1 MSHTQ
6 SNQLGGDQAFKV
18 TACKAN
24 SLVRGAK
31 ATRRGFSLLEL
42 MLVVAIIGIL
52 MGVLIVNL
60 GGAGQKAQV
69 GAAKAQLKQIKGML
83 ETYFVSEG
91 SYPTTEQGLI
101 PLVTT
106 KAIENT
112 NDPWKRPYRY
122 AAPSVSDPTKGFDL
136 ISVGPDGQP
145 GTADDIN
152 VWTMDGPT
160 NTNPPQ

>member
-1 MSHTQ
+1 MHT
-6 SNQLGGDQAFKV
+6 GDATKPMQA
-18 TACKAN
+18 TLATR
-24 SLVRGAK
+24 LMHGAR
-31 ATRRGFSLLEL
+31 ASRRGFSLLEL

-91 SYPTTEQGLI
+91 SYPSTEQGLI

-122 AAPSVSDPTKGFDL
+122 ASPSVTDPTKGFDL

-145 GTADDIN
+145 GTSDDIN
-152 VWTMDGPT
+152 VWTMDGPS
-160 NTNPPQ
+160 NTNQPQ

>member
-1 MSHTQ
+1 MIGSLKTRRGLASHAAR
-6 SNQLGGDQAFKV
+6 SA
-18 TACKAN
+18 
-24 SLVRGAK
+24 
-31 ATRRGFSLLEL
+31 RRGFSLLEL

-69 GAAKAQLKQIKGML
+69 GAAKAQLKQVKAML
-83 ETYFVSEG
+83 ETYFVEQG
-91 SYPTTEQGLI
+91 SYPTTEQGLMV
-101 PLVTT
+101 LVQT

-112 NDPWKRPYRY
+112 NDPWKRPFRY
-122 AAPSVSDPTKGFDL
+122 NAPSASDPTKGFDL

-152 VWTMDGPT
+152 VWTMDMPS
-160 NTNPPQ
+160 NPAPQ